1 MMSKNISRRDLLK
14 IAGAAAGTIIAA
26 EVATPLIFPE
36 KLEFDEN
43 ASLWVPAQP
52 QKNPPL
58 AEDIEVDV
66 AIIGGGYTGLSSA
79 YHILERQ
86 PESSVAVFEA
96 RGVGH
101 GASGRNGGM
110 ILPLTTNEYM
120 MVCSDDNT
128 HRRIYDLTVKNI
140 EDLEEIIKAQNSD
153 VELHRNGAVLGI
165 ARESQVEK
173 LKEYVQ
179 QAQALG
185 RPIEFWDQARTKS
198 EIGIEVYFGSV
209 FEPNAAEMDPM
220 KLVSALKE
228 AAESAG
234 AQIYE
239 DSPVFE
245 IRDGENIRLTVGKQ
259 NHSVTAKA
267 IVLATNGY
275 TSKLGF
281 FKNSALAIHTPMA
294 ATPILPDS
302 TFEEIGWKNRAGI
315 FDTYTL
321 LYHLSRTHDNRILIG
336 SGYVNYFFNNG
347 LIDHDDPA
355 MLAAHLQKELGRLYP
370 KLAGMDFEH
379 FWSGVLGFSLDF
391 NESVGV
397 MGAHRNI
404 YYGLCYAGHGVNLST
419 LFGKVIADIYVGEE
433 SQWEGLPFL
442 NHRYIPLPPEPL
454 KWVGVQALIQY
465 YKAEDARK

>member
-1 MMSKNISRRDLLK
+1 MMSKKISRRGLLR
-14 IAGAAAGTIIAA
+14 IAGVAAGTIVAA

-43 ASLWVPAQP
+43 ISLWAAAQP

-58 AEDIEVDV
+58 AEDLEVDV

-79 YHILERQ
+79 YHILKRHPER
-86 PESSVAVFEA
+86 SVAVFEA

-110 ILPLTTNEYM
+110 ILPMTANEYM
-120 MVCSDDNT
+120 MVYSDDNT
-128 HRRIYDLTVKNI
+128 HRRLYDLTVKNI
-140 EDLEEIIKAQNSD
+140 DDLEEIIQAQNSD

-165 ARESQVEK
+165 ARESQVEE
-173 LKEYVQ
+173 LKEYVH
-179 QAQALG
+179 QAQTLG
-185 RPIEFWDQARTKS
+185 RPIEFWDQAPTKS
-198 EIGIEVYFGSV
+198 EMGIEVYYGSI
-209 FEPNAAEMDPM
+209 FEPNAAETDPM
-220 KLVSALKE
+220 KLVCALKE
-228 AAESAG
+228 AAQSAG
-234 AQIYE
+234 ARIYE

-245 IRDGENIRLTVGKQ
+245 IRDGEDIHLTVGKQ
-259 NHSVTAKA
+259 HHSVTARA

-275 TSKLGF
+275 TSKLGY

-294 ATPILPDS
+294 ATPILSDS
-302 TFEEIGWKNRAGI
+302 AFEEIGWKNRAGI

-347 LIDHDDPA
+347 LIDQDDPA

-370 KLAGMDFEH
+370 KLARMDFEY

-419 LFGKVIADIYVGEE
+419 LFGKVIADIYSGEE

-454 KWVGVQALIQY
+454 KWVGVQALLQY
-465 YKAEDARK
+465 YKAEDGRK

>member
-1 MMSKNISRRDLLK
+1 MSKKISRRDLLK

-26 EVATPLIFPE
+26 EVATPIIFPE

-43 ASLWVPAQP
+43 ASLWAVAQP
-52 QKNPPL
+52 QKNHPL

-79 YHILERQ
+79 YHILKHH
-86 PESSVAVFEA
+86 PKSSVAVLEA

-110 ILPLTTNEYM
+110 ILPLTANEYM
-120 MVCSDDNT
+120 MVYSDDNT
-128 HRRIYDLTVKNI
+128 HRRLYDLTVKNI
-140 EDLEEIIKAQNSD
+140 DDLEEIIKEHNSD
-153 VELHRNGAVLGI
+153 VELLRNGAVLGI

-185 RPIEFWDQARTKS
+185 RPIEFWDQERTKS
-198 EIGIEVYFGSV
+198 EIGIEVYFGSI
-209 FEPNAAEMDPM
+209 FEPNAAETDPM
-220 KLVSALKE
+220 KLVSVLKE

-245 IRDGENIRLTVGKQ
+245 IQDGENIHLTVGKQ
-259 NHSVTAKA
+259 NHRVTAKA

-275 TSKLGF
+275 TSKLGY
-281 FKNSALAIHTPMA
+281 FKNSILAIHTPMA

-347 LIDHDDPA
+347 LIDQDDPVI
-355 MLAAHLQKELGRLYP
+355 LAAHLQKELGRLYP

-379 FWSGVLGFSLDF
+379 FWNGVLGFSLDF

-419 LFGKVIADIYVGEE
+419 LFGKVIADIYAGEE

-454 KWVGVQALIQY
+454 KWISVQALIQY
-465 YKAEDARK
+465 YKAEDGRK

>member
-1 MMSKNISRRDLLK
+1 MMSKKISRRDVLK
-14 IAGAAAGTIIAA
+14 IGGVATGTIVAA

-36 KLEFDEN
+36 NFEFDEN
-43 ASLWVPAQP
+43 ASLWAAAQP

-58 AEDIEVDV
+58 AGDIEVDV

-79 YHILERQ
+79 YHILKRY

-110 ILPLTTNEYM
+110 ILPLTANEYM
-120 MVCSDDNT
+120 MVYSDENT
-128 HRRIYDLTVKNI
+128 HRRLYELTVKNI
-140 EDLEEIIKAQNSD
+140 DDLEEIIKGQSGD
-153 VELHRNGAVLGI
+153 IEWHRNGSVLGI

-173 LKEYVQ
+173 LKEYVH

-185 RPIEFWDQARTKS
+185 RPIEFWDQARTIS
-198 EIGIEVYFGSV
+198 ETGIEVYFGSI
-209 FEPNAAEMDPM
+209 FEPNAAETDPM

-239 DSPVFE
+239 DSTVFE
-245 IRDGENIRLTVGKQ
+245 IRDGEDISLTVGKQ

-275 TSKLGF
+275 TSKLGY

-302 TFEEIGWKNRAGI
+302 TFEEIGWNNRAGI

-321 LYHLSRTHDNRILIG
+321 LYHLSRTHDNRVLIG

-347 LIDHDDPA
+347 LINQDDPA

-370 KLAGMDFEH
+370 KLAKMDFEY
-379 FWSGVLGFSLDF
+379 FWTGVLGFSLDF

-397 MGAHRNI
+397 MGAHQNI

-419 LFGKVIADIYVGEE
+419 LFGKVIADLYAGEGNR
-433 SQWEGLPFL
+433 WEGLPFL

-454 KWVGVQALIQY
+454 KWVGVHALIQY
-465 YKAEDARK
+465 YKAEDGRK